1 MVKLTYSLNEYELFE
16 KLKNATQN
24 KVLIILEHINSI
36 CIMNVCVFASD
47 SIWKKFL
54 FRKYHRH
61 CHRHYHRHPMGH
73 RLDKRE
79 LRTHM
84 LSLVFGRW

>member
-1 MVKLTYSLNEYELFE
+1 MCVCAVEKESKQDHNGEVDLSLNEYELFE

-47 SIWKKFL
+47 SI
-54 FRKYHRH
+54 
-61 CHRHYHRHPMGH
+61 
-73 RLDKRE
+73 
-79 LRTHM
+79 
-84 LSLVFGRW
+84 